1 MKHDRINVMEQYIQQ
16 HQSLTNEDLCERF
29 HISVQTLRRDIDILV
44 QRGNIGK
51 VYGGVVWEN
60 REIKSYVEDSQTRN
74 TSNTS
79 AKEKIGKIAAKE
91 VNDGDVIFIDSGTT
105 AYRMVKHLVTKNN
118 ITIITHSID
127 VVIQVQGYNQLRL
140 IVLGGQYNNSTNS
153 IFADTSEVS
162 YKVDKA
168 FIATVGVDS
177 KGCSNTNLPEGKIK
191 KYMIE
196 EANKTYLLADH
207 SKFKVRAFNRFASLE
222 KFDVIVSNQK
232 SPEWLNE
239 ICHQYDITY
248 IHQ

>member
-1 MKHDRINVMEQYIQQ
+1 M
-16 HQSLTNEDLCERF
+16 
-29 HISVQTLRRDIDILV
+29 
-44 QRGNIGK
+44 
-51 VYGGVVWEN
+51 
-60 REIKSYVEDSQTRN
+60 
-74 TSNTS
+74 
-79 AKEKIGKIAAKE
+79 
-91 VNDGDVIFIDSGTT
+91 
-105 AYRMVKHLVTKNN
+105 
-118 ITIITHSID
+118 
-127 VVIQVQGYNQLRL
+127 
-140 IVLGGQYNNSTNS
+140 
-153 IFADTSEVS
+153 
-162 YKVDKA
+162 DKA